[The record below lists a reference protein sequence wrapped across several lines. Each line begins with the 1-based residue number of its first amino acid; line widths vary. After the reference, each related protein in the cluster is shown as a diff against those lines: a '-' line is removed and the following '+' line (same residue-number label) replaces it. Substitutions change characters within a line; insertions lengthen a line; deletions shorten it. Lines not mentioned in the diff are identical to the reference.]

1 MSSFAAA
8 STIPVTNKVAHA
20 NSRKSLRIRV
30 ITSPMRTA
38 PCTAD
43 VPGPAA
49 DVMGIPPTLRITPDG
64 SIGSPA
70 RRFFWCLMFPFC
82 SSWRCKSDDQRCLR
96 IAMTVMWRGS
106 LFRSC
111 GRGVDDNARSA
122 FLRLDH
128 GAKSRCAHSGLM
140 PCSKPHSY
148 SITLSARASNSGEM
162 LRPSALAAL
171 RLMTRS
177 NLVGCCIGSSPGLA
191 PWRILST

>member
-49 DVMGIPPTLRITPDG
+49 NVMGIPPTLRTTADG

-70 RRFFWCLMFPFC
+70 RRFFL
-82 SSWRCKSDDQRCLR
+82 SYVS
-96 IAMTVMWRGS
+96 V
-106 LFRSC
+106 LFRTS
-111 GRGVDDNARSA
+111 
-122 FLRLDH
+122 
-128 GAKSRCAHSGLM
+128 
-140 PCSKPHSY
+140 
-148 SITLSARASNSGEM
+148 T
-162 LRPSALAAL
+162 AL
-171 RLMTRS
+171 
-177 NLVGCCIGSSPGLA
+177 
-191 PWRILST
+191 

>member
-20 NSRKSLRIRV
+20 KSRTSLRILV
-30 ITSPMRTA
+30 ITVPPAHSPMHRDA
-38 PCTAD
+38 
-43 VPGPAA
+43 PGPAA
-49 DVMGIPPTLRITPDG
+49 DVMGIPPTLRKTPDG

-70 RRFFWCLMFPFC
+70 RRFFWCLKFSFC
-82 SSWRCKSDDQRCLR
+82 SHGG
-96 IAMTVMWRGS
+96 AMKVVGIVP
-106 LFRSC
+106 L
-111 GRGVDDNARSA
+111 GGAGEVVEVDETKIGKVD
-122 FLRLDH
+122 
-128 GAKSRCAHSGLM
+128 GATRCAHSGLM

-177 NLVGCCIGSSPGLA
+177 NLVGCCIGNSPGLA

>member
-49 DVMGIPPTLRITPDG
+49 DVMGIPPTLRKTADG

-70 RRFFWCLMFPFC
+70 RRFFLLMFPFC
-82 SSWRCKSDDQRCLR
+82 SDFNGAL
-96 IAMTVMWRGS
+96 S
-106 LFRSC
+106 LI
-111 GRGVDDNARSA
+111 
-122 FLRLDH
+122 
-128 GAKSRCAHSGLM
+128 AHSL
-140 PCSKPHSY
+140 
-148 SITLSARASNSGEM
+148 IA
-162 LRPSALAAL
+162 
-171 RLMTRS
+171 
-177 NLVGCCIGSSPGLA
+177 
-191 PWRILST
+191 

>member
-38 PCTAD
+38 PCSAD

-49 DVMGIPPTLRITPDG
+49 DVMGIPPTLRKTPDG

-70 RRFFWCLMFPFC
+70 RRFFWCLKFSFC
-82 SSWRCKSDDQRCLR
+82 SHGG
-96 IAMTVMWRGS
+96 AMKVVGIVP
-106 LFRSC
+106 L
-111 GRGVDDNARSA
+111 GGAGEVVEVDETKIGKVD
-122 FLRLDH
+122 
-128 GAKSRCAHSGLM
+128 GATRCAHSGLM

-177 NLVGCCIGSSPGLA
+177 NLVGCCIGNSPGLA

>member
-38 PCTAD
+38 PCSAD
-43 VPGPAA
+43 VPGA
-49 DVMGIPPTLRITPDG
+49 GRRRDG
-64 SIGSPA
+64 DTSNLAQNA
-70 RRFFWCLMFPFC
+70 RRFDWFPRPTLFWCLKFSFC
-82 SSWRCKSDDQRCLR
+82 SHGG
-96 IAMTVMWRGS
+96 AMKVVGIVP
-106 LFRSC
+106 L
-111 GRGVDDNARSA
+111 GGAGEVVEVDETKIGKVD
-122 FLRLDH
+122 
-128 GAKSRCAHSGLM
+128 GATRCAHSGLM

>member
-1 MSSFAAA
+1 MRSFAAA

-20 NSRKSLRIRV
+20 NSRKSLRILV
-30 ITSPMRTA
+30 MTTPPAHGPMRR
-38 PCTAD
+38 D
-43 VPGPAA
+43 GPGPTA
-49 DVMGIPPTLRITPDG
+49 DVMGIPPTLRKTPDG
-64 SIGSPA
+64 WIGSPA
-70 RRFFWCLMFPFC
+70 RRFFWCLKFSFC
-82 SSWRCKSDDQRCLR
+82 SHGG
-96 IAMTVMWRGS
+96 AMKVVGIVP
-106 LFRSC
+106 L
-111 GRGVDDNARSA
+111 GGAGEVVEVDETKIGKVD
-122 FLRLDH
+122 
-128 GAKSRCAHSGLM
+128 GATRCAHSGLM

>member
-38 PCTAD
+38 PCSAD

-49 DVMGIPPTLRITPDG
+49 HGGAMKVVGIVPLGGAGEVVEVDETKIGKVDG
-64 SIGSPA
+64 A
-70 RRFFWCLMFPFC
+70 
-82 SSWRCKSDDQRCLR
+82 
-96 IAMTVMWRGS
+96 T
-106 LFRSC
+106 
-111 GRGVDDNARSA
+111 
-122 FLRLDH
+122 
-128 GAKSRCAHSGLM
+128 RCAHSGLM

-162 LRPSALAAL
+162 SRPSALAAL
-171 RLMTRS
+171 RLITRS
-177 NLVGCCIGSSPGLA
+177 NLVGCSIGSAPGLA